1 MDDTT
6 ASTQPT
12 IDKEAIDKVWTE
24 EEQIAYRVEQYRS
37 GAFEYQRRRH
47 EDWRENYGL
56 YRDKVVTNR
65 LIQRQSVN
73 VPLMKETIRTSLA
86 KTDEFIDV
94 YFENL
99 SGNKQKEIFI
109 NAYWEDFYKK
119 DNLEVKDV
127 VDKKQQALYG
137 RSTMKLNILDGRPSS
152 EVLEAY
158 DWLCDRYTDP
168 SDIDNTANY
177 QGHINNYKTI
187 SELEANEL
195 FSRSGIEELKAF
207 FSTDA
212 GVQASAE
219 NAEALLDKNQRMM
232 EMGDYQITNPEVGE
246 TYVDVS
252 EHYLKLWDEK
262 KKKIMITVQVT
273 AQGITL
279 LSMQLEEL
287 LNINFFPFVSWADD
301 VERTDLYS
309 DGLADIV
316 RTPNKIL
323 NSWFSQLVENRA
335 LRNFGMH
342 FYDSTQGNGQWIP
355 QTYEPVPWGWY
366 PTAGNPNDVTK
377 QVEIPDLSESID
389 EMEYLRAMVERATAT
404 TATEKGVNEDKDM
417 TLGQIKIM
425 LANSN
430 ERITSTAKFY
440 RIARIQFA
448 EKWYQLCI
456 ANEDKI
462 DKVELFKK
470 SSQGN
475 YFSHEVGV
483 GDFKDEKGYRCKVV
497 STAEREQKNIES
509 VQKLQ
514 AVSQMF
520 EGNMPLKKILQKK
533 ALDLVDLSS
542 DEIKEVLDFEDKKPQ
557 LMPQDGLV
565 PSPLS
570 TAKPKVP
577 MI

>member
-1 MDDTT
+1 MDETESVKHTT
-6 ASTQPT
+6 KET
-12 IDKEAIDKVWTE
+12 IAKKWTE
-24 EEQIAYRVEQYRS
+24 EEQIAYRVEQYRK

-109 NAYWEDFYKK
+109 NAYWDDFYKK

-158 DWLCDRYTDP
+158 DWLCDRYADP

-177 QGHINNYKTI
+177 QGHINNFKTI
-187 SELEANEL
+187 SELEANPSFNKTAL
-195 FSRSGIEELKAF
+195 AQLKAF
-207 FSTDA
+207 FTTDA
-212 GVQASAE
+212 GIQAADE
-219 NAEALLDKNQRMM
+219 NAQALVDKNQRMQ

-252 EHYLKLWDEK
+252 EHYIKLWDEK
-262 KKKIMITVQVT
+262 KEKIVITVQVT
-273 AQGITL
+273 AQNITL
-279 LSMQLEEL
+279 LSVQLEEL

-323 NSWFSQLVENRA
+323 NSWFSQMVENRA

-342 FYDSTQGNGQWIP
+342 FYDATQGNGQWVP

-366 PTAGNPNDVTK
+366 PTAGDPNKTTK
-377 QVEIPDLSESID
+377 QVDIPDLSESLD

-404 TATEKGVNEDKDM
+404 TATEKGVNENKDM

-456 ANEDKI
+456 NNEDKLNS
-462 DKVELFKK
+462 VELFKK

-475 YFSHEVGV
+475 YFSQEVSV
-483 GDFKDEKGYRCKVV
+483 GDFKDPKGYACKVV

-520 EGNMPLKKILQKK
+520 EGNTPLRKILQKK
-533 ALDLVDLSS
+533 ALDLVELSS
-542 DEIKEVLDFEDKKPQ
+542 DEIKEVLEFEDNKPEV
-557 LMPQDGLV
+557 MPQDGLV

-570 TAKPKVP
+570 TAKPKSLVL
-577 MI
+577 